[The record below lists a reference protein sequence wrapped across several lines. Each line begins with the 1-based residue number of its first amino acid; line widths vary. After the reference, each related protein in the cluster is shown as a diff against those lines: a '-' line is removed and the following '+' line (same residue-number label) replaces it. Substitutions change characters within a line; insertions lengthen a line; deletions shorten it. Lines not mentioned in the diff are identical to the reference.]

1 MGTSSLNLN
10 YYYGSEADQFTFLR
24 IPKTLITD
32 ERYKGLS
39 SDAKLLYGLLLD
51 RMSLSRK
58 NNWLD
63 QNNRVYI
70 VYSIEEI
77 MSDLCCS
84 KPTVIKMMK
93 ELDSKTGLG
102 LIEKIRRGL
111 GKPDIIYVKNFS
123 SSPAHTEKNEPDSQ
137 KLQKSKFL
145 TSGSKVSL
153 PHEVKEFYPNNTNK
167 INTYLNNPLPL
178 VSPSDSVTPDSE
190 DEDRDQIVQNNFED
204 VRTAVREA
212 CESVNDSAYPDIA
225 PDLAE
230 IICNELVPGNTTKIS
245 ANALPVEKLVDLIR
259 SHKQNISKAASE
271 TVRKFKKK
279 SEKEPCMR
287 PDRYL
292 LSLFINELRFGH
304 LSKKHSPA
312 KRGMER
318 DEDLDAKLLD
328 MLSARLSTVYAA
340 T

>member
-1 MGTSSLNLN
+1 MLLDLN
-10 YYYGSEADQFTFLR
+10 YFYGSEADQFTFLR
-24 IPKTLITD
+24 IPKILITD

-123 SSPAHTEKNEPDSQ
+123 SSPAHTKKNEPDSQ
-137 KLQKSKFL
+137 NFQKSKFL
-145 TSGSKVSL
+145 TSESKVSL

-167 INTYLNNPLPL
+167 INTYLNNHLPL
-178 VSPSDSVTPDSE
+178 VSPSDSTISDPE
-190 DEDRDQIVQNNFED
+190 DEDHNQNIQSDFED

-212 CESVNDSAYPDIA
+212 CESVSDYSYPDIA
-225 PDLAE
+225 SDLAD
-230 IICNELVPGNTTKIS
+230 IICNELVPGNTTKIN
-245 ANALPVEKLVDLIR
+245 ANTFPAEKLADLIR
-259 SHKQNISKAASE
+259 SHKQDIAKAASE
-271 TVRKFKKK
+271 TFRKFKKK
-279 SEKEPCMR
+279 SERETCMR

-304 LSKKHSPA
+304 LSKKHCPA
-312 KRGMER
+312 RRGMER
-318 DEDLDAKLLD
+318 DIDLDARLLD
-328 MLSARLSTVYAA
+328 TIAARLSAA
-340 T
+340 SATT